1 MLYLYCGTK
10 FVFILKKGGY
20 MNTTQAM
27 IILTNGIRKYGTIID
42 GEFEGRI
49 KFIPATDIIALEES
63 QISNLIE
70 HISIESIFSI
80 DTYLK

>member
-1 MLYLYCGTK
+1 
-10 FVFILKKGGY
+10 

-27 IILTNGIRKYGTIID
+27 IILNSGIRKYGTIIN

-49 KFIPATDIIALEES
+49 QFIPTTDILALKES
-63 QISNLIE
+63 QLNHLIE
-70 HISIESIFSI
+70 HISIDTIFSI

>member
-1 MLYLYCGTK
+1 MALRLSL
-10 FVFILKKGGY
+10 LKQKNN

-27 IILTNGIRKYGTIID
+27 IILNNGIRKYGTIIN

-49 KFIPATDIIALEES
+49 KFIPATDIVAIEES
-63 QISNLIE
+63 QILNLIE
-70 HISIESIFSI
+70 HISIDNIYSI